1 MAEVENNIEKIT
13 ATGKD
18 GRIKQAKGRTP
29 DGNYHPFQVGTPSG
43 TNPLFGR
50 IPNKNKVV
58 NLCFYRYG
66 PNSFLEGDLPK
77 IIDYLRDHNELWDN
91 WKTGIKNGNSNE
103 AKLLPEVPPS
113 VMPVTEDLKIEGGY
127 SYETTSATEA
137 MKKGGGAILGNIRDL
152 AKNAG
157 SSLMSINA
165 AGTAMVEFG
174 KGGDGIAMANKVMGV
189 ADAAQRSLT
198 VTSKIDNFGIYDA
211 DNVKYTD
218 AKSLKLTFDFGCGG
232 FYDGE
237 VEVVRPIIA
246 LATAMAPQFVTG
258 KDSLK
263 NRLALPGANPAQFY
277 AAAWGGT
284 LGGGKKAL
292 TAIFDGA
299 KNVGNAMGDMVGNIK
314 SATDA
319 AGTVSAVGNGLLD
332 ASSALVT
339 LADEVVKATING
351 MEYAISAAAGITTVL
366 FYRVGQY
373 IAGPFQVTS
382 VNYNFDYSMVDE
394 AGYPYKGDISLGLR
408 NIYKP
413 DAPDLIAQ
421 AGYTFG

>member
-1 MAEVENNIEKIT
+1 MAEENNTGKIT
-13 ATGKD
+13 STGND
-18 GRIKQAKGRTP
+18 GQIKQAKGRTP
-29 DGNYHPFQVGTPSG
+29 DGNYHPFQVGMPSG

-91 WKTGIKNGNSNE
+91 WKKGIKNGNSNE
-103 AKLLPEVPPS
+103 AKILPEVPPS

-127 SYETTSATEA
+127 SYETISATEA
-137 MKKGGGAILGNIRDL
+137 MKNGGGAILGNIRDM

-157 SSLMSINA
+157 STLMSINA
-165 AGTAMVEFG
+165 AGKAIVELG
-174 KGGDGIAMANKVMGV
+174 TGGDGVAMANKAMS
-189 ADAAQRSLT
+189 AANDAKRQLT

-237 VEVVRPIIA
+237 IEVVRPIIA

-258 KDSLK
+258 ADSKK

-277 AAAWGGT
+277 AATWGGT
-284 LGGGKKAL
+284 LGAGKDAL

-299 KNVGNAMGDMVGNIK
+299 SNVGNALGGMVGNIK
-314 SATDA
+314 SATGA
-319 AGTVSAVGNGLLD
+319 AGTASAIGNGLLD
-332 ASSALVT
+332 VSSELVT
-339 LADEVVKATING
+339 IADEVVKATING

-373 IAGPFQVTS
+373 IAGPFQITS
-382 VNYNFDYSMVDE
+382 VNYDFDYSMVDE
-394 AGYPYKGDISLGLR
+394 AGYPYKGNISLGLR

-421 AGYTFG
+421 AGYVFG